1 MLKLQYLIVTL
12 GVWNHIKRQYFLLV
26 SCCRICLS
34 YIHQTHIYTPEI
46 IIYLLLAIC
55 NDICFISYMKKIVAS
70 LFIITLSNNLN
81 MQLKFCVILSRLD
94 LAGENV
100 VSLSANHLQKLRL
113 SFQLT
118 TPLGHVFKPHQ
129 VCIQPS
135 SVLG

>member
-1 MLKLQYLIVTL
+1 
-12 GVWNHIKRQYFLLV
+12 
-26 SCCRICLS
+26 
-34 YIHQTHIYTPEI
+34 
-46 IIYLLLAIC
+46 
-55 NDICFISYMKKIVAS
+55 
-70 LFIITLSNNLN
+70 
-81 MQLKFCVILSRLD
+81 MQLKFCVILSRLDLARLD

-135 SVLG
+135 SVLGWTSFTLFSWLRSWFGCSFFLSVNQTTSIDSPFFRFGWSLTKFKLHKSCFLLFFFFLTLDNIKFQLQRILSEYT